1 MMSIEI
7 RSSNVTTFTPNQRRQ
22 QRKINRRRVTSMQ
35 EIRSKLSAEMS
46 NIFAGLQASLLLD
59 PGLALA
65 TDDDV
70 DDDEDNHR
78 RDEELL

>member
-1 MMSIEI
+1 
-7 RSSNVTTFTPNQRRQ
+7 
-22 QRKINRRRVTSMQ
+22 MQ
-35 EIRSKLSAEMS
+35 EIRSKLSAETS

-70 DDDEDNHR
+70 LDDDEDNHR

>member
-1 MMSIEI
+1 
-7 RSSNVTTFTPNQRRQ
+7 
-22 QRKINRRRVTSMQ
+22 MQ

-46 NIFAGLQASLLLD
+46 NIFTGLQASLLSD

-78 RDEELL
+78 DEELL

>member
-1 MMSIEI
+1 
-7 RSSNVTTFTPNQRRQ
+7 
-22 QRKINRRRVTSMQ
+22 MQ
-35 EIRSKLSAEMS
+35 EIRSKISAETS
-46 NIFAGLQASLLLD
+46 NIFTDSQASLLLD

-65 TDDDV
+65 TDDV

>member
-1 MMSIEI
+1 
-7 RSSNVTTFTPNQRRQ
+7 VTSLTPNQRRLQ
-22 QRKINRRRVTSMQ
+22 IIINRRRVTSMQ

-46 NIFAGLQASLLLD
+46 NIFTGLQASLLSD

-78 RDEELL
+78 DEELL